1 MTMPERKPSW
11 WWDWSWNP
19 VSGCIPV
26 SEGCR
31 DCWSLAWLKCHTW
44 KKPTVYT
51 GAIREAVDGSIR
63 WTGNLTALRAGDK
76 YWDLPHTHPGVVNP
90 ALGDGKP
97 NLIFTV
103 VEGDLFVTGRPKEDI
118 DRVCG
123 TLAASEHIGQLC
135 TKYTSQ
141 IVDYFTS
148 LDPDAVRRWQPKIW
162 LGFSAETQ
170 KWFDRRWA
178 DVRALAEAGWFVY
191 VALSPL
197 LGPVILP
204 PDFLA
209 LGKRTWVIVYGECN
223 RWEPERCRPMDA
235 DWARTIR
242 DQCRAA
248 GIPFFIRGMHT
259 GAYVPPDLH
268 IREFPTWP

>member
-51 GAIREAVDGSIR
+51 GAIKEAVDGSIR

-170 KWFDRRWA
+170 KWFRPAMGRRACTGRGRLVCVRRTLTTARAGDATARLPCIGKA
-178 DVRALAEAGWFVY
+178 DMGHRL
-191 VALSPL
+191 
-197 LGPVILP
+197 
-204 PDFLA
+204 
-209 LGKRTWVIVYGECN
+209 R
-223 RWEPERCRPMDA
+223 
-235 DWARTIR
+235 
-242 DQCRAA
+242 
-248 GIPFFIRGMHT
+248 
-259 GAYVPPDLH
+259 
-268 IREFPTWP
+268 